1 MSKLVR
7 LHPRHPQL
15 GYVLKSYT
23 LTVPQNL
30 RFVEERGWYE
40 VDDEVADV
48 LKDIPQQERYPNG
61 PKAFLIASTKEEAL
75 ELEQKAEDAFHKA
88 RRTEKV
94 GTADAPVPATARP
107 GAKKP
112 RATVAASDDD
122 EGAAQPR
129 TRTRRA

>member
-23 LTVPQNL
+23 ITTPQNL

-40 VDDEVADV
+40 VDDEVADE

-61 PKAFLIASTKEEAL
+61 PKAFLIASTKEEAQ
-75 ELEQKAEDAFHKA
+75 ELEEKAADILHKS

-94 GTADAPVPATARP
+94 GTAAEPVAATARP
-107 GAKKP
+107 GAKK